1 MKKYFDHIKTKEP
14 HERRQHAMQIAG
26 VVTAM
31 VFAVWITTLGFRLS
45 SGGDAQLA
53 EGGENQT
60 SLTAAAV
67 QNGYSGPNQLYVA
80 STTGGF

>member
-31 VFAVWITTLGFRLS
+31 VFTVWITTLGFRLTAN
-45 SGGDAQLA
+45 DTQLA
-53 EGGENQT
+53 GEEANQT

-67 QNGYSGPNQLYVA
+67 QNGYSGPNQLYVVP
-80 STTGGF
+80 TEGF

>member
-14 HERRQHAMQIAG
+14 HDRRQHAMQIAG

-45 SGGDAQLA
+45 SGNAQLA
-53 EGGENQT
+53 EGENNQT

-80 STTGGF
+80 PTAEGF

>member
-1 MKKYFDHIKTKEP
+1 MKKYFDHIQTKEP

-45 SGGDAQLA
+45 AGNAQLA
-53 EGGENQT
+53 EGTDNQT

-80 STTGGF
+80 STTGF

>member
-1 MKKYFDHIKTKEP
+1 MKKYFDHINSKEP

-31 VFAVWITTLGFRLS
+31 VFAVWITTLGFRLTSGNAQVAQDDS
-45 SGGDAQLA
+45 S
-53 EGGENQT
+53 QT

-80 STTGGF
+80 STTGF

>member
-14 HERRQHAMQIAG
+14 HDRRQHAMQIAG

-31 VFAVWITTLGFRLS
+31 VFAVWITTLGFRLTT
-45 SGGDAQLA
+45 GNAQLA
-53 EGGENQT
+53 GDDANQT

-80 STTGGF
+80 PTTGSF